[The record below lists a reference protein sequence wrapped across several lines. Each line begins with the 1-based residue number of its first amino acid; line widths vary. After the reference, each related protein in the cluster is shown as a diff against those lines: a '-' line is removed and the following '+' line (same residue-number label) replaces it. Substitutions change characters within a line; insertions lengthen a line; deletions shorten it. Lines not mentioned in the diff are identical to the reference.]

1 MGKYDD
7 IIHLPHHQ
15 SQTRAHMPL
24 YDRAAQFAPF
34 AALNGYGAAIRETA
48 RLTQPRIEL
57 TESEKAELDL
67 RLQLLSEHLQDHPEI
82 TITYFLPDL
91 RKEGG
96 AYVSITDAVKKIDV
110 YERSITTQD
119 GTWIPMEDIV
129 SMDSHL
135 FHALDNGF

>member
-96 AYVSITDAVKKIDV
+96 SYESVTGIVRKIDT
-110 YERSITTQD
+110 YERSLTLSD
-119 GTWIPMEDIV
+119 GTWLPMEDIV
-129 SMDSHL
+129 NMDGPL
-135 FHALDNGF
+135 FRALDNGF

>member
-15 SQTRAHMPL
+15 SQSRAHMPL

-48 RLTQPRIEL
+48 RLTQPQIEL

-67 RLQLLSEHLQDHPEI
+67 RLQLLSEHLQDHPEV

-119 GTWIPMEDIV
+119 GTWIPIEDIV

>member
-15 SQTRAHMPL
+15 SQSRAHMPL

-48 RLTQPRIEL
+48 RLTESRIEL
-57 TESEKAELDL
+57 TESEKAALDL

-91 RKEGG
+91 CKEGG
-96 AYVSITDAVKKIDV
+96 SYESVTGIVKKIDT
-110 YERSITTQD
+110 YERSITLSD
-119 GTWIPMEDIV
+119 STWIPMEDII
-129 SMDSHL
+129 SMESTL
-135 FHALDNGF
+135 FRALDSGF

>member
-15 SQTRAHMPL
+15 SPSRAHMPL

-48 RLTQPRIEL
+48 RLTESRIEL

-67 RLQLLSEHLQDHPEI
+67 RLQLLSEHLQDHPEV

-96 AYVSITDAVKKIDV
+96 SYVSVTDAVKKIDT

-119 GTWIPMEDIV
+119 GTWIPMEDII
-129 SMDSHL
+129 SMESTL
-135 FHALDNGF
+135 FRALDNGF